1 MLTVRLP
8 AGIEKRLDLLAKR
21 TGRPKNFYVQQAIL
35 RHIDDLE
42 DYYLARRRLNRK
54 AARVTLE
61 ELEREV
67 AAMR

>member
-21 TGRPKNFYVQQAIL
+21 TGRPKNFYVRQAIL

-42 DYYLARRRLNRK
+42 DYYLARRRLSRK

>member
-8 AGIEKRLDLLAKR
+8 ADIEKRLDLLAKR
-21 TGRPKNFYVQQAIL
+21 TGRTRNFHVRQAIL
-35 RHIDDLE
+35 RHLEDLE
-42 DYYLARRRLNRK
+42 DYYLARRRLSRK

-67 AAMR
+67 TATR

>member
-42 DYYLARRRLNRK
+42 DYYLARRRLSRK

>member
-21 TGRPKNFYVQQAIL
+21 TGRTKNFYIRQAIL
-35 RHIDDLE
+35 RHLEDLE
-42 DYYLARRRLNRK
+42 DYYLARRRLSRK

-67 AAMR
+67 AAAR

>member
-8 AGIEKRLDLLAKR
+8 ADIEKRLDLLAKR
-21 TGRPKNFYVQQAIL
+21 TGRTRNFHVRQAIL
-35 RHIDDLE
+35 RHLEDLE

-67 AAMR
+67 TAAR

>member
-8 AGIEKRLDLLAKR
+8 ADIEKRLDLLAKR
-21 TGRPKNFYVQQAIL
+21 TGRTRNFHVRKAIL
-35 RHIDDLE
+35 CHLEDLE
-42 DYYLARRRLNRK
+42 DYYLARRRLGRK

-67 AAMR
+67 AAAR

>member
-8 AGIEKRLDLLAKR
+8 ADVEKRLDLLAKR
-21 TGRPKNFYVQQAIL
+21 TGRTRNFHVRQAIL

-42 DYYLARRRLNRK
+42 DYYLARRRLSRK

-61 ELEREV
+61 ELERDV
-67 AAMR
+67 AKTR

>member
-8 AGIEKRLDLLAKR
+8 GDIEKRLDLLAKR
-21 TGRPKNFYVQQAIL
+21 TGRTKSFYVRQAIL
-35 RHIDDLE
+35 RHLDDLE
-42 DYYLARRRLNRK
+42 DYFLARQRLGRK

-67 AAMR
+67 AATR